1 MKIKEAFYEV
11 TAVKPSQYPI
21 GDLPEFAFVGRSNVG
36 KSSLINFLTGRKNL
50 ARVSTK
56 PGKTREMNFYN
67 IDNIIRFVDLP
78 GYGYAGVSKAKMS
91 SWGPMAEEYFK
102 TRKQFKAVIF
112 LVDIRHKPSKDD
124 LQMHQ
129 WLTLNDIPFI
139 VVATKSDKVSRS
151 DLNNKLNDI
160 GTAFELPENNKA
172 IPISCVDKK
181 GSDLF
186 WEKVEKI

>member
-1 MKIKEAFYEV
+1 MKINEAFYEV
-11 TAVKPSQYPI
+11 TAVKTSQYPI

-67 IDNIIRFVDLP
+67 IDNTIRFVDLP

-102 TRKQFKAVIF
+102 TRKQFKAVVF

-124 LQMHQ
+124 VQMHE
-129 WLTLNDIPFI
+129 WLTSNDVPYI
-139 VVATKSDKVSRS
+139 VVATKSDKVTRR
-151 DLNNKLNDI
+151 DLNNRLHEISTVFKLS
-160 GTAFELPENNKA
+160 ENNKP
-172 IPISCVDKK
+172 IPFSCVDKK
-181 GSDLF
+181 GVELF
-186 WEKVEKI
+186 WEKVEKL